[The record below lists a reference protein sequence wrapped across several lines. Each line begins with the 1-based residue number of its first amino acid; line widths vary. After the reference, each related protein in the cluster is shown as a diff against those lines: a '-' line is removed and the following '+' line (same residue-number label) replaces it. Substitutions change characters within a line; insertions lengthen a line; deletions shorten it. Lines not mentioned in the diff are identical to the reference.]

1 MTPEAKKRFIARFSQ
16 RVLSHKILST
26 VAAFIIFL
34 TIISGYSISHTLSA
48 PGSDP
53 VSARLAEWGRDHGL
67 GFLVTTLEQ
76 IQYKVNPPKVGGTVK
91 VQFPASVN
99 APTTPPASSTDTSTS
114 TSGST
119 SQVISDGSEINKLN
133 PALLQPAIPALVQP
147 AIPEEGTYQAL
158 LASSGQPIIESAQLR
173 PDSIHTSYLAT
184 VIWISGAH
192 SRFELHP
199 GFEDPGHPK
208 AFASTD
214 LVSNDPAS
222 NLIATFN
229 SGFKLNSSRGGFYL
243 NGKLHGVLQP
253 GAASLVTYQDG
264 HSEIGSWGSEVTMT
278 PQVTSVRQNLNLLI
292 DNGVEAK
299 NINSAVQDSWG
310 ATLGSKTF
318 VWRSGIGIT
327 ASGDFLYVAGDAL
340 SAQSLANILKN
351 AGAIRAM
358 QLDINPE
365 WISFMYYLTN
375 ANNKL
380 QPYKPMYFDRHANR
394 YFQESSRDFYA
405 VYLR

>member
-1 MTPEAKKRFIARFSQ
+1 
-16 RVLSHKILST
+16 
-26 VAAFIIFL
+26 
-34 TIISGYSISHTLSA
+34 
-48 PGSDP
+48 
-53 VSARLAEWGRDHGL
+53 
-67 GFLVTTLEQ
+67 
-76 IQYKVNPPKVGGTVK
+76 
-91 VQFPASVN
+91 
-99 APTTPPASSTDTSTS
+99 
-114 TSGST
+114 
-119 SQVISDGSEINKLN
+119 
-133 PALLQPAIPALVQP
+133 
-147 AIPEEGTYQAL
+147 
-158 LASSGQPIIESAQLR
+158 
-173 PDSIHTSYLAT
+173 
-184 VIWISGAH
+184 
-192 SRFELHP
+192 
-199 GFEDPGHPK
+199 
-208 AFASTD
+208 
-214 LVSNDPAS
+214 
-222 NLIATFN
+222 
-229 SGFKLNSSRGGFYL
+229 
-243 NGKLHGVLQP
+243 
-253 GAASLVTYQDG
+253 
-264 HSEIGSWGSEVTMT
+264 MT